1 MRLLPILVICATSA
15 LLLSSCVSSRKYD
28 EMESWKNRL
37 QRDYDQTS
45 GQAKT
50 LTSENTTLRKSL
62 DESERERKNCQ
73 NDLALSKDRYE
84 QLDATNRDLLMRYD
98 RMLAQN
104 RELLESSSGEIKEL
118 TAKLS
123 AKELELEKREQALKQ
138 AEADAKAKEGRA
150 NQLESSLSDREKRV
164 KELESALQEKESK
177 LNDIRDK
184 VNQALRGFSAA
195 DLSVREQDGKIY
207 VSLSQNLLFRSGS
220 RTINAEGK
228 NAIAKLAQVLSA
240 NADIAV
246 MVEGHTD
253 SDGESDLN
261 WDLSVMRATSVV
273 RELTTNGLDP
283 KRIIASG
290 RGEFYPVATNE
301 TANGKAQ
308 NRRTE
313 IILTPNLQALFEII
327 GK

>member
-1 MRLLPILVICATSA
+1 MRLLPILVICACSA
-15 LLLSSCVSSRKYD
+15 LFLSSCVSSRKFD
-28 EMESWKNRL
+28 EMEAWKNRL
-37 QRDYDQTS
+37 QRDYDES
-45 GQAKT
+45 SNQAK
-50 LTSENTTLRKSL
+50 LLGSDNTRLKKSL

-73 NDLALSKDRYE
+73 TDLALTKERYE

-123 AKELELEKREQALKQ
+123 AKEQELEARERALKQ
-138 AEADAKAKEGRA
+138 AEADAKAKEDKARG
-150 NQLESSLSDREKRV
+150 LETSLGEREKRV
-164 KELESALQEKESK
+164 KELEGALQEKEAK
-177 LNDIRDK
+177 LKDIRDK

-195 DLSVREQDGKIY
+195 DLTVREQDGKIY
-207 VSLSQNLLFRSGS
+207 VSLSQNLLFKSGS

-228 NAIAKLAQVLSA
+228 NAIARLAQVLST
-240 NADIAV
+240 NTDIAV

-253 SDGESDLN
+253 TDGEADLN

-273 RELTTNGLDP
+273 KELTTGGVDP

-327 GK
+327 GN